1 MKRIT
6 INEAKNYVGEEVEI
20 GAWVANKRSSGKI
33 AFLQL
38 RDGTAFFQG
47 IVVKSEVGDDVFQ
60 LAKGLNQET
69 SIMVKGT
76 IQEDSRSK
84 IRLRNCCQWC

>member
-33 AFLQL
+33 AFYNYEMEQL
-38 RDGTAFFQG
+38 F
-47 IVVKSEVGDDVFQ
+47 
-60 LAKGLNQET
+60 
-69 SIMVKGT
+69 
-76 IQEDSRSK
+76 SK
-84 IRLRNCCQWC
+84 ES